1 MVVYTPE
8 MDFPVEDIIPLV
20 PQKPPFVMVSKL
32 LFTDEEST
40 RSSFIIATDNVLV
53 KDDYFQEA
61 GLLENMAQTAA
72 LGAGYSALAENKPV
86 ISGYIGAVNNFEVFD
101 LPAVGDELITE
112 TKIENRI
119 FNVTV
124 VSGKVWNK
132 GTLIA
137 GCEMKVFAATE

>member
-1 MVVYTPE
+1 
-8 MDFPVEDIIPLV
+8 MDFPVEDIVPLI

-32 LFTDEEST
+32 LFTDEEIT
-40 RSSFIIATDNVLV
+40 RSSFMVDADNVLV
-53 KDDYFQEA
+53 KDGYFQEA
-61 GLLENMAQTAA
+61 GLMENMAQTAA
-72 LGAGYSALAENKPV
+72 LGAGYIALAENKPV

-124 VSGKVWNK
+124 VSGKIWNR
-132 GTLIA
+132 GELIA
-137 GCEMKVFAATE
+137 ACEMKVFAGSE

>member
-1 MVVYTPE
+1 
-8 MDFPVEDIIPLV
+8 MDFPINDIIPLL

-32 LFTDEEST
+32 LYTDEEIT
-40 RSSFIIATDNVLV
+40 RSSFLVDADNVLV
-53 KDDYFQEA
+53 KYGHFQEA
-61 GLLENMAQTAA
+61 GLIENMAQTAA
-72 LGAGYSALAENKPV
+72 LGAGYIALAENKPV
-86 ISGYIGAVNNFEVFD
+86 ISGYIGAVNNFDVFD

-132 GTLIA
+132 GELVA
-137 GCEMKVFAATE
+137 GCEMKVFAGSE